1 MSLADEIQ
9 SAQIRAGEAAVMRN
23 LERLGLAPAAPEMV
37 AVTKED
43 ANNYCRVLANLGIED
58 EATDP
63 VDVIEMLRSW
73 ETDAQARAELLEK
86 HLRNVLEVARTWQP
100 DYATKMDRDTLQ
112 YAQDCADYKTPNGG
126 SEPTERR

>member
-1 MSLADEIQ
+1 MSLIDEIR

-23 LERLGLAPAAPEMV
+23 LERLGLAPATPEMV
-37 AVTKED
+37 EVTKED

-73 ETDAQARAELLEK
+73 EADAQARSELLEK

-100 DYATKMDRDTLQ
+100 DYATKMDRVTLQ
-112 YAQDCADYKTPNGG
+112 HAQDCADNKTPN
-126 SEPTERR
+126 SNSTTP